1 MLDRQKLLK
10 RFSNSEEKFIFAKVI
25 DQMEI
30 CLKRHICTFTDF
42 LDPAKEIQY
51 RQMLSYEESV
61 GIWSFGGF
69 EEAERKVIAFYP
81 DYMNKEDLKFP
92 ISAISIKPLDKFSQP
107 PSHREYLGS
116 ILGTGIERTKVGD
129 ILIFEEYAVAFVGES
144 IADYVCNNLQKV
156 SRIKVEN
163 KIVDLHEVQIPK
175 KDIKQMPYTV
185 ASLRIDALI
194 STAFHISR
202 TKASDYIKAEKVS
215 LNWVL
220 VKSNS
225 LEVKE
230 GDVMTLRGHGR
241 AKLLRVTGTTKK
253 DRIGVIIETY

>member
-10 RFSNSEEKFIFAKVI
+10 KFSNSEEKFIFAKVV

-30 CLKRHICTFTDF
+30 CLKRHTCTFTDF
-42 LDPAKEIQY
+42 LDAAKEMQY
-51 RQMLSYEESV
+51 SQMLSHEENV
-61 GIWSFGGF
+61 GLCSFGGF
-69 EEAERKVIAFYP
+69 EGAERKIIAFYP
-81 DYMNKEDLKFP
+81 DYMDREDLDFP
-92 ISAISIKPLDKFSQP
+92 ISAVSIKPLDKFSQP

-129 ILIFEEYAVAFVGES
+129 ILIFKEYAIVFVSEG
-144 IADYVCNNLQKV
+144 IADYICNNLQRV
-156 SRIKVEN
+156 SRTKVEN
-163 KIVDLHEVQIPK
+163 KIIALQEVQIPK
-175 KDIKQMPYTV
+175 KDVKQMPYTV

-230 GDVMTLRGHGR
+230 GDIMTLRGHGR
-241 AKLLRVTGTTKK
+241 AKLLKVTGMTKK